1 LIVIINQAYLPHF
14 AHNHMTTV
22 TENDELSAARVGDVS
37 ISATSFS
44 AEIDSSVSEL
54 NWTGVEV
61 TCDVRSV
68 VLLGNT
74 KSRWNSVGET
84 VAGVDDVGYTRDDL
98 LGSRHTQTVEP
109 LYG

>member
-1 LIVIINQAYLPHF
+1 
-14 AHNHMTTV
+14 MTTV

-54 NWTGVEV
+54 NWTDVEV
-61 TCDVRSV
+61 TSDVRSV

-84 VAGVDDVGYTRDDL
+84 VAGVDDVVYTLNDS
-98 LGSRHTQTVEP
+98 LGGRHTQTVEP